1 MRAALAIACMI
12 WAGACL
18 AQETGFYIGAGVG
31 NSSYR
36 EACADFNRLAGQA
49 DAFGCTSSED
59 TAQKAFAGWRLHQYL
74 ALEVSYIDF
83 GEAKGSGTVA
93 GAPVTA
99 TTKVKAAGLSAL
111 GILPLSER
119 VSVYGRLGMLEVK
132 TRTQIE
138 GGMAAVEDDDE
149 TELHVGIGALFN
161 LARDWGVR
169 LEYERLNDTKIDLI
183 SIGVQYR
190 F

>member
-1 MRAALAIACMI
+1 MRAIALACMFF
-12 WAGACL
+12 AGACL
-18 AQETGFYIGAGVG
+18 AQETGFYLGVG
-31 NSSYR
+31 IGNASYR
-36 EACADFNRLAGQA
+36 EACADFNRVAGQA

-59 TAQKAFAGWRLHQYL
+59 TAQKVFGGWRFHQYL
-74 ALEVSYIDF
+74 ALELSYIDF
-83 GEAKGSGTVA
+83 GDAKGTGTVA
-93 GAPVTA
+93 GAPATA
-99 TTKVKAAGLSAL
+99 TSKVKAAGLSAL
-111 GILPLSER
+111 GILPLGDR
-119 VSVYGRLGMLEVK
+119 LSVFGRLGLLEVK

-183 SIGVQYR
+183 SLGLQYR